1 MYKETIFGLLFF
13 IGIFVAAYLWIQF
26 GRFLIL
32 LISND
37 FCWEDFKDEWK
48 EGSEGIEEVLYLCWV
63 IVVPIQ
69 IYYKIKDYDTIR
81 K

>member
-1 MYKETIFGLLFF
+1 MDNETIFGLLFF
-13 IGIFVAAYLWIQF
+13 IGIFVAAYLWIQL

-37 FCWEDFKDEWK
+37 FCWEDFKDDWK
-48 EGSEGIEEVLYLCWV
+48 EGSEGFEEVLYLYWV

-69 IYYKIKDYDTIR
+69 IYYKIKER
-81 K
+81 QWNN